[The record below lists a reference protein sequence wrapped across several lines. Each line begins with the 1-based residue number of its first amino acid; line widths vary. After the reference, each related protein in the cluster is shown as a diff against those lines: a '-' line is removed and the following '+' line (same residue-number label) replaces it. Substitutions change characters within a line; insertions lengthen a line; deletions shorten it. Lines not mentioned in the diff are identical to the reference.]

1 MMRDIGMV
9 ISCRTRKACSCCL
22 LRQSQGVRKWTTV
35 NEYLMSQPI
44 VIVDDLVEDLPSH
57 NLSIL
62 WICDPHSLG
71 AFSYFIRDL
80 NCVS

>member
-1 MMRDIGMV
+1 
-9 ISCRTRKACSCCL
+9 
-22 LRQSQGVRKWTTV
+22 VRKWTTV

-71 AFSYFIRDL
+71 PFRYFIRDL
-80 NCVS
+80 YCVS